1 MAEKRARVKLNRNSI
16 KNPRMLIY
24 CILAVV
30 VTSAV
35 GMLFTDT
42 TGWYEEVKPAITP
55 PGFVFGIVWTILFAL
70 IALSMYFSLSNANKK
85 DQKILINLFAVNLV
99 LNVLWSVLFFGMH
112 SPLASFI
119 DLGILLL
126 SILALIRTT
135 WKVSQLSS
143 WLLLPYAIWVS
154 FAGFLNYVILFYSFF

>member
-1 MAEKRARVKLNRNSI
+1 MSEKRALVRSNIKFIRNPKL
-16 KNPRMLIY
+16 LIY

-30 VTSAV
+30 VTSTV

-42 TGWYEEVKPAITP
+42 TGWYESVKPVITP

-70 IALSMYFSLSNANKK
+70 IALSMYFSLSNADKRH
-85 DQKILINLFAVNLV
+85 QKVLINLFAVNLV
-99 LNVLWSVLFFGMH
+99 LNVLWSVLFFGLH

-126 SILALIRTT
+126 SILALIRIT
-135 WKVSQLSS
+135 WRVSPLSS